1 MNSKQKLLIE
11 YMITDAD
18 LFIRC
23 RNILK
28 ASFFDKECAK
38 IVDYIIKY
46 SEKYNQVPTSRQI
59 EADLNCQLQPIE
71 NITPQQTEWFLNE
84 IERFCKQRA
93 IEFAIFDSVDLLKE
107 NNFGKIEQLIKDA
120 VLITLT
126 KSFGTDYYEDPRSRL
141 QRMIDKNKIISTGWT
156 ALDKTLYGGFNRGEL
171 NIFAGGSGSGKS
183 LFLQNIARYWS
194 VVEGLNV
201 LYLSLELSEELV
213 AFRLDAMNTK
223 LPTKEIFKNL
233 DIIEAKLGM
242 LSKQAGELQIVYM
255 PAGSTTNDIKALLKE
270 FEIQKGITFD
280 AIILDYLDLMSPNNN
295 KVDPGNLFVKDKYVS
310 EELRSMVNEKNK
322 EKFLVTASQLN
333 RSAISKEIEK
343 YGHDHSHIAGG
354 LSKIN
359 TADNVITIY
368 TDDVLKSK
376 NEIRLQMI
384 KTRSSSGVG
393 QKIFLN
399 FCNKSLLIS
408 NSIGERD
415 FDDGPDDT
423 ELINPND
430 KIKSLVNKRT
440 DIMNRHKQPAVV
452 SVTENPPPVI
462 NPPKEKDEPQPIL
475 SKPKSNNYI
484 EDMKDIPD
492 LLDY

>member
-28 ASFFDKECAK
+28 ASYFEKEAAK
-38 IVDYIIKY
+38 VVDYIIKY
-46 SEKYNQVPTSRQI
+46 SEKYNQVPTARQL
-59 EADLNCQLQPIE
+59 EAELNCTLTPIE
-71 NITPQQTEWFLNE
+71 NITTQQTEWFLNE
-84 IERFCKQRA
+84 VERLCKQHALENA
-93 IEFAIFDSVDLLKE
+93 ICESVTLLKE
-107 NNFGKIEQLIKDA
+107 DNYGKIEQIIKEA
-120 VLITLT
+120 VLITLN
-126 KSFGTDYYEDPRSRL
+126 KSFGTDYYDDPRGRL
-141 QRMIDKNKIISTGWT
+141 QRMMDKNKIITTGWK
-156 ALDKTLYGGFNRGEL
+156 ALDKVLYGGFNRGEL

-183 LFLQNIARYWS
+183 LFLQNLARYWS
-194 VVEGLNV
+194 ALEGLNV

-213 AFRLDAMNTK
+213 AYRLDAMNTN

-233 DIIEAKLGM
+233 DTVELLVKKI
-242 LSKQAGELQIVYM
+242 SKQAGELQIVYM

-270 FEIQKGITFD
+270 FEIQKGIVFD
-280 AIILDYLDLMSPNNN
+280 AIILDYLDLMSPNSN

-359 TADNVITIY
+359 TADNVMTIY
-368 TDDVLKSK
+368 TDEVLKSK
-376 NEIRLQMI
+376 GEIRLQMI

-393 QKIFLN
+393 QKIFLA
-399 FCNKSLLIS
+399 FSNKSLLIS
-408 NSIGERD
+408 DSTDEHRD
-415 FDDGPDDT
+415 DDGPDDAVLLNT
-423 ELINPND
+423 DESAKIAMKKREEIMTRHREEKTKNAQNSAPIPVITKQD
-430 KIKSLVNKRT
+430 VKQDVIKSMKTLAN
-440 DIMNRHKQPAVV
+440 V
-452 SVTENPPPVI
+452 SAF
-462 NPPKEKDEPQPIL
+462 D
-475 SKPKSNNYI
+475 
-484 EDMKDIPD
+484 
-492 LLDY
+492 